1 MVWFTGGVP
10 DEPTDDE
17 PTVYLLRELAT
28 ASGVSERT
36 IRYYQAERL
45 LPRPDKRGRDAVYS
59 AVHLERLVLIG
70 ELRDR
75 GLTLQTIGELL
86 ASEYPTA
93 TVSEWLGV
101 DATLTAPW
109 SDDRPRTVTHEELV
123 EQIRRHGSDRP
134 GTIGELQ
141 AAGYLTAQPGGMWT
155 VTSPAL
161 LHHALQLQRAGID
174 VDISAR
180 VRDLLRRRLAKA
192 VDDTVKL
199 MVDRTGAGFAG
210 NASVEELETA
220 IGALR
225 PVAREMS
232 SVILAQEVERALAEL
247 VRSGP
252 RNLSRSVRR

>member
-1 MVWFTGGVP
+1 MP
-10 DEPTDDE
+10 DELTGEE
-17 PTVYLLRELAT
+17 PTTYDLAELAA

-36 IRYYQAERL
+36 IRYYQTERL
-45 LPRPDKRGRDAVYS
+45 LPRPGKRGRDAVYS
-59 AVHLERLVLIG
+59 VVHLERLTLIG

-86 ASEYPTA
+86 SSEHPTA

-109 SDDRPRTVTHEELV
+109 SDDRPRTVTNHELV
-123 EQIRRHGSDRP
+123 AQIRRYGTDRP

-141 AAGYLTAQPGGMWT
+141 AAGYLTSQLGGEWT

-161 LHHALQLQRAGID
+161 LHHTLQLQRAGID
-174 VDISAR
+174 IDITGR

-199 MVDRTGAGFAG
+199 LLERAGAGFAG
-210 NASVEELETA
+210 GASAEELETA

>member
-1 MVWFTGGVP
+1 MP
-10 DEPTDDE
+10 DDDHAIEQPT
-17 PTVYLLRELAT
+17 TYHLSELAV

-45 LPRPDKRGRDAVYS
+45 LPRPGKHGRDAVYTTE
-59 AVHLERLVLIG
+59 HLERLTLIG

-75 GLTLQTIGELL
+75 GLSLQTIRELV
-86 ASEYPTA
+86 ASDSPTS

-109 SDDRPRTVTHEELV
+109 SDDRPRRVTKDELV
-123 EQIRRHGSDRP
+123 DQIRRYGDERP
-134 GTIGELQ
+134 GLIGELQ
-141 AAGYLTAQPGGMWT
+141 AAGYLRSQHDGTWT
-155 VTSPAL
+155 VTSPTL
-161 LHHALQLQRAGID
+161 LHHALRLRQAGID
-174 VDISAR
+174 VDVTAR

-192 VDDTVKL
+192 VADTVKL
-199 MVDRTGAGFAG
+199 LVERAGTGFAG
-210 NASVEELETA
+210 GASAGELETA

-232 SVILAQEVERALAEL
+232 SIILAQEVERALAEL

-252 RNLSRSVRR
+252 RSLARSRRR